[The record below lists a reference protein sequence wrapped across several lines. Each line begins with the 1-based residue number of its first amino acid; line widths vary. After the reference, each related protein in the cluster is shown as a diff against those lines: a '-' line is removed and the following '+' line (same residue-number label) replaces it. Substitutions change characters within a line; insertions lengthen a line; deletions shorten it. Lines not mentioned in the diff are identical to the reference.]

1 MKLYTYSRAP
11 NPRRVN
17 IFMAEK
23 GIDVPRVEL
32 DIMALEHKTPEFA
45 AINPVQRLP
54 VLELED
60 GTRISESVA
69 ICRYLEELH
78 PEPPLFGTTPLERA
92 LVEMWQRR
100 LDLNFLSAV
109 AHAFRHL
116 HPAMAPLEEP
126 QVPEWG
132 EANRPKALAFLRM
145 MDTELA
151 RRPFVAG
158 ERFTIA
164 DISMLVAVDFMKV
177 ARLSV
182 PEECANVRRWH
193 ADVSARP
200 SAVA

>member
-17 IFMAEK
+17 VFMAEK
-23 GIDVPRVEL
+23 GLDLPRIEL

-45 AINPVQRLP
+45 AINPIQRLP
-54 VLELED
+54 VLELDD

-69 ICRYLEELH
+69 ICRYLEELY
-78 PEPPLFGTTPLERA
+78 PEPPLFGTNALERA

-109 AHAFRHL
+109 AHAFRHV
-116 HPAMAPLEEP
+116 HPAMARLEEP

-132 EANRPKALAFLRM
+132 EANRPKALAFLRI
-145 MDTELA
+145 MDDELA
-151 RRPFVAG
+151 RRPYVAG
-158 ERFTIA
+158 EGFTIA

-177 ARLSV
+177 ARLSI
-182 PEECANVRRWH
+182 PEDCANVRRWH

-200 SAVA
+200 SAAS